1 MHHPLICDAKVRV
14 SGHLLHRELYNLF
27 METRARLLEA
37 LGSEP
42 GCRRLSAEFYARVG
56 KDPVLRPLFP
66 GKSLRCAIQEFA
78 AFLIQFLGGDE
89 EQSQYRWWL
98 SLRESHAR
106 FRIGPTER
114 SAWLKHM
121 QATLEAL
128 PLDSGTRQA
137 LRHFFVHTSAYVIG
151 RETAE
156 PVQEELAARWG
167 EQRALDVTIDAI
179 AAGRDDEALSLAPRF
194 TSRPS
199 VFVGLLARMVQAG
212 GAELIRFVIDA
223 VENDPSLATRRF
235 SGRTLLHF
243 ASGFGCI
250 DVVAMLLRLGTDPNT
265 QDRGG
270 HAPLY
275 SVANECAS
283 EKGPEIVR
291 ALVRA
296 GADVNARGGVT
307 RATALHMAA
316 RRGHVEIARTL
327 LDCGAAI
334 DARDSKG
341 DTPLHRAIKCRRD
354 RVSQLMV
361 ERAATA
367 TGLKISR

>member
-1 MHHPLICDAKVRV
+1 MHHK
-14 SGHLLHRELYNLF
+14 LYNLC
-27 METRARLLEA
+27 MARRPTLLEA
-37 LGSEP
+37 LGGEE
-42 GCRRLSAEFYARVG
+42 GCKRLSVEFYARVS

-66 GKSLRCAIQEFA
+66 GKSLRCAIEEFA

-89 EQSQYRWWL
+89 EQTQYRWWL

-106 FRIGPTER
+106 FQIGPTER

-121 QATLEAL
+121 RATLEAA
-128 PLDSGTRQA
+128 PLHDGTRQA
-137 LRHFFVHTSAYVIG
+137 LRQFFVHTSAYVIG
-151 RETAE
+151 KGAAE
-156 PVQEELAARWG
+156 PEQDELAARWR
-167 EQRALDVTIDAI
+167 EQCALDVTIDAI
-179 AAGRDDEALSLAPRF
+179 AAGRDDEALSLAPQF

-212 GAELIRFVIDA
+212 RAKLIRFAIDA
-223 VENDPSLATRRF
+223 VESNLSIAACRF

-243 ASGFGCI
+243 ASGAGCFE
-250 DVVAMLLRLGTDPNT
+250 VVAVLLRLDTDPNV

-270 HAPLY
+270 HTPLY
-275 SVANECAS
+275 SVANQCAS
-283 EKGPEIVR
+283 DNGPEVVR

-296 GADVNARGGVT
+296 GADVNAQGGVT

-316 RRGHVEIARTL
+316 RRGYVEIARTL

-341 DTPLHRAIKCRRD
+341 DTPLQRAIKCRRD
-354 RVSQLMV
+354 RVLQLLV
-361 ERAATA
+361 ERGATA
-367 TGLKISR
+367 TVPRTSR